1 MIFKS
6 VVDVPILEMTRK
18 RDVWGVGET
27 SLRSSLFTGACVA
40 KDPIMKFGEGRVRP
54 AGQRSGRWASQ
65 GDYPT
70 YGLSHWVYRQDNK
83 LCIVI

>member
-6 VVDVPILEMTRK
+6 VVDIPILEMTRK

-54 AGQRSGRWASQ
+54 SGSEVREMGFSR
-65 GDYPT
+65 
-70 YGLSHWVYRQDNK
+70 GLSNLRFEPLGLQAR
-83 LCIVI
+83 